1 MDTAAISR
9 ALTDRLENLD
19 AELAELTAVPR
30 DPVTAVSFGKRIP
43 EMPLYALFLIPLVAV
58 FALRMIAM
66 APRAQATV
74 RTG

>member
-1 MDTAAISR
+1 M
-9 ALTDRLENLD
+9 
-19 AELAELTAVPR
+19 
-30 DPVTAVSFGKRIP
+30 VSFGKRIP
-43 EMPLYALFLIPLVAV
+43 DMPLYALFLIPLVAV